1 MVPAIL
7 AGVAA
12 LGSAAGTYFG
22 NKYAADKAAQSRER
36 AANEIARMQ
45 GESDKYYQTMING
58 ITDYYNNRGGLGTA
72 TDVQA
77 YRDAISA
84 YDPNAYVLDMTD
96 PKNQFGY
103 NKTADDFVNPYMDR
117 IINDTA
123 QTVQHTAAGAGIGR
137 GSGAAASIA
146 DAVVKKN
153 EELYNDAYNRFK
165 DDRQFEYNK
174 YADYINNRQNQLKQL
189 QSANDTKLQL
199 QGNLANDYFNVM
211 DARQADLI
219 RAQQDQQGT
228 MATYA
233 QAMMGVA

>member
-1 MVPAIL
+1 MIPAIV

-12 LGSAAGTYFG
+12 LGAAAGNYYG
-22 NKYAADKAAQSRER
+22 NKYAADKAAQSRAR

-45 GESDKYYQTMING
+45 GESSDYYDTMING
-58 ITDYYNNRGGLGTA
+58 ITDYYKNRGGLGTA
-72 TDVQA
+72 TDVKA
-77 YRDAISA
+77 YKDAIGA

-96 PKNQFGY
+96 PNNQFGY
-103 NKTADDFVNPYMDR
+103 TKTADDFVNPYMDR

-123 QTVQHTAAGAGIGR
+123 QSVQHTAAGAGLGR

-146 DAVVKKN
+146 DAIVKKN
-153 EELYNDAYNRFK
+153 EELYNDAYNRFT

-174 YADYINNRQNQLKQL
+174 YADYINNRQAQLKQL

-219 RAQQDQQGT
+219 RAQQDRQGT

>member
-1 MVPAIL
+1 MIPAIL

-22 NKYAADKAAQSRER
+22 NKYAADKAAQSRAR

-58 ITDYYNNRGGLGTA
+58 ITDYYKNRGGLGTA
-72 TDVQA
+72 TDVKK
-77 YRDAISA
+77 YKDAIGA

-96 PKNQFGY
+96 PTNQFNYG
-103 NKTADDFVNPYMDR
+103 KTADDFVNPYMDK
-117 IINDTA
+117 IIGDTA
-123 QTVQHTAAGAGIGR
+123 QTVQHTAAGAGLGR

-146 DAVVKKN
+146 DAVAKKN
-153 EELYNDAYNRFK
+153 EELYNDAYNRFT
-165 DDRQFEYNK
+165 DDRQFAYNK
-174 YADYINNRQNQLKQL
+174 YAEYINNRQNQLQQL
-189 QSANDTKLQL
+189 KSANDTKLQL
-199 QGNLANDYFNVM
+199 QGNLANDYFSVM
-211 DARQADLI
+211 DAKQADLI

>member
-1 MVPAIL
+1 MLPAVL

-22 NKYAADKAAQSRER
+22 NKYAADKAAQSRES
-36 AANEIARMQ
+36 AAQEIARMQ
-45 GESDKYYQTMING
+45 GQSDAYYKTMING
-58 ITDYYNNRGGLGTA
+58 IRDYYDNRGGLGTA
-72 TDVQA
+72 TDVNA
-77 YRDAISA
+77 YRDAINS
-84 YDPNAYVLDMTD
+84 YDPNAYVLDMKD
-96 PKNQFGY
+96 PNNQFGY
-103 NKTADDFVNPYMDR
+103 NKTADAFVNPYMDR

-123 QTVQHTAAGAGIGR
+123 QTVQHTAAGAGLGR
-137 GSGAAASIA
+137 GSGAAAAIA
-146 DAVVKKN
+146 DAVAKKN

-174 YADYINNRQNQLKQL
+174 YADYINNRQNQLQQL
-189 QSANDTKLQL
+189 RSANDTKLQL

-211 DARQADLI
+211 DARQADLV

>member
-1 MVPAIL
+1 MVPAIV

-12 LGSAAGTYFG
+12 LGSAAGTYLG
-22 NKYAADKAAQSRER
+22 NKYAADKSAQSRER
-36 AANEIARMQ
+36 AAQEIARMQ
-45 GESDKYYQTMING
+45 GQSDAYYKTMIKG

-72 TDVQA
+72 ADVKT
-77 YRDAISA
+77 YRDAINS

-96 PKNQFGY
+96 PNNQFGY
-103 NKTADDFVNPYMDR
+103 NRTADDFVNPYMDR

-123 QTVQHTAAGAGIGR
+123 QTVQHTAAGAGLGR

-146 DAVVKKN
+146 DAVAKKN

-165 DDRQFEYNK
+165 DDRQFAYNK
-174 YADYINNRQNQLKQL
+174 YADYINNRQTQLQQLK
-189 QSANDTKLQL
+189 AGNDTKLQL

>member
-1 MVPAIL
+1 MIPAIV

-22 NKYAADKAAQSRER
+22 NRYAADKAAQSRAR

-45 GESDKYYQTMING
+45 GESSDYYKAMING
-58 ITDYYNNRGGLGTA
+58 IDQYYDKRGGLGTA
-72 TDVQA
+72 TDVKN
-77 YRDAISA
+77 YKDAIGA

-96 PKNQFGY
+96 PTNQFNYG
-103 NKTADDFVNPYMDR
+103 KTADDFVNPYMDR
-117 IINDTA
+117 IIGDTA
-123 QTVQHTAAGAGIGR
+123 QTVQHTAAGAGLGR

-146 DAVVKKN
+146 DAVAKKN
-153 EELYNDAYNRFK
+153 EELYNDAYNRFT
-165 DDRQFEYNK
+165 DDRQFAYNK

-189 QSANDTKLQL
+189 QSASDTKLQL

-219 RAQQDQQGT
+219 KAQQDQQGT

>member
-36 AANEIARMQ
+36 AAKEIARMQ

-58 ITDYYNNRGGLGTA
+58 ITDYYKNRGGLGTA
-72 TDVQA
+72 TDVQN
-77 YRDAISA
+77 YKKAIGA

-96 PKNQFGY
+96 PNNQFGY
-103 NKTADDFVNPYMDR
+103 KKTADDFVNPYMDR

-123 QTVQHTAAGAGIGR
+123 QTVQHTAAGSGLGR

-146 DAVVKKN
+146 DAIVKKN
-153 EELYNDAYNRFK
+153 EELYNDAYNRFT

-174 YADYINNRQNQLKQL
+174 YADYITNRQNQLKQL

-219 RAQQDQQGT
+219 RAQQDRQGT